1 MRRLSDSAREMA
13 FPPPGTIS
21 DNDED
26 DGDDEDNDL
35 GEQNGDDKG
44 VSDVQERRDEAA
56 EELARA
62 LVNGG

>member
-1 MRRLSDSAREMA
+1 MA
-13 FPPPGTIS
+13 FPPPGAIS

-44 VSDVQERRDEAA
+44 VPDVQERRDEAA